1 MKFHLL
7 QIFSVGLVAPIQ
19 NSTAATFFEWEPLP
33 YFSEE
38 DSPFI
43 GGIRNGSI
51 YLEDFEDQALNTPF
65 VTSPTNLGYFG
76 ETRRASN
83 PNVPDANVWSVDG
96 DDGILNGNGF
106 LGDSWITINS
116 SGFGLTGSNQFNFSA
131 DDEGRYP
138 SFVGIVITGAF
149 DVDQNVEFAAR
160 DASGQLL
167 DVEGDYDPKDWN
179 PPGGA
184 IGGDPRTHRFVG
196 VYNEGGISEFSMDN
210 VFQVDHLQYGY
221 AIPEPT
227 VSSLFLIA
235 AGGFFLR
242 RKRSYEIASRR
253 EPPSV
258 NLD

>member
-7 QIFSVGLVAPIQ
+7 QVFSFGLIAPIS
-19 NSTAATFFEWEPLP
+19 NSTAATFFEWAPLP

-43 GGIRNGSI
+43 DGIRNGSI

-65 VTSPTNLGYFG
+65 VTSPINLGYFG
-76 ETRRASN
+76 GTQRALA
-83 PNVPDANVWSVDG
+83 PNISDANVWSVDG
-96 DDGILNGNGF
+96 DDGILDGNGF

-116 SGFGLTGSNQFNFSA
+116 SGFSVSSRKQFNFSA
-131 DDEGRYP
+131 DAEGRYP
-138 SFVGIVITGAF
+138 TFVGLVITGAG

-160 DASGQLL
+160 NASGQLL

-196 VYNEGGISEFSMDN
+196 VYFEGGISEFSMDN

-221 AIPEPT
+221 AIPEPST
-227 VSSLFLIA
+227 ALLVLGAFP
-235 AGGFFLR
+235 FVFR
-242 RKRSYEIASRR
+242 RRR
-253 EPPSV
+253 
-258 NLD
+258 